1 MRNLYDFFQGLQEN
15 LSQTKVLQETS
26 ANTVRQCPLPAWSKA
41 PGCPVSFLCAQS
53 HLTNMPL
60 SFSFTH
66 TLTLQS
72 AAALTKLVGHSL
84 APVLFSS
91 ASASATCSSARLPS
105 VLVLWTSVGA
115 GCNGLLQL
123 QGSWAMLEIA
133 VAGLTD
139 ATGLK
144 QLLAWHWDPLVA
156 TAGTEHVTAVPAKE
170 HGDVIWGTLTFF
182 TPQVTMRP
190 CGRFL
195 ENNTPFKT
203 VYLNWTDVR
212 SWVFFFLN
220 KQKSF
225 QGKK

>member
-1 MRNLYDFFQGLQEN
+1 MRNLYDFFQDLQEN

-123 QGSWAMLEIA
+123 QGS
-133 VAGLTD
+133 
-139 ATGLK
+139 
-144 QLLAWHWDPLVA
+144 
-156 TAGTEHVTAVPAKE
+156 
-170 HGDVIWGTLTFF
+170 
-182 TPQVTMRP
+182 
-190 CGRFL
+190 
-195 ENNTPFKT
+195 
-203 VYLNWTDVR
+203 
-212 SWVFFFLN
+212 
-220 KQKSF
+220 
-225 QGKK
+225 

>member
-1 MRNLYDFFQGLQEN
+1 MRNLYDFFSGSSGESFTDQSPPGDFSKYSETMSSACLVQGTRM
-15 LSQTKVLQETS
+15 S
-26 ANTVRQCPLPAWSKA
+26 
-41 PGCPVSFLCAQS
+41 SFIPLCAVPS
-53 HLTNMPL
+53 HQHATQLLFHTY
-60 SFSFTH
+60 TH
-66 TLTLQS
+66 TQS

-139 ATGLK
+139 TTGLK

-195 ENNTPFKT
+195 ENNTSFKT

-212 SWVFFFLN
+212 SWVFCL
-220 KQKSF
+220 
-225 QGKK
+225 KKKKNNN

>member
-1 MRNLYDFFQGLQEN
+1 MRNLYDFFQDLQEN

-26 ANTVRQCPLPAWSKA
+26 ANTVRQPPLPAWSKA

-123 QGSWAMLEIA
+123 QGS
-133 VAGLTD
+133 
-139 ATGLK
+139 
-144 QLLAWHWDPLVA
+144 
-156 TAGTEHVTAVPAKE
+156 
-170 HGDVIWGTLTFF
+170 
-182 TPQVTMRP
+182 
-190 CGRFL
+190 
-195 ENNTPFKT
+195 
-203 VYLNWTDVR
+203 
-212 SWVFFFLN
+212 
-220 KQKSF
+220 
-225 QGKK
+225 